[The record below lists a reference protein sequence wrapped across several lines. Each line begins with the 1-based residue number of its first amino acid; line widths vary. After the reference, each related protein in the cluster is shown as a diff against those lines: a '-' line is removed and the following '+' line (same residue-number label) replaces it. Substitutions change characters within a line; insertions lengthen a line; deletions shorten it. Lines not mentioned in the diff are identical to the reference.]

1 MFLLMI
7 SWWLKRSNVG
17 QRNFFKNRASDLL
30 FIFSLPNH
38 LAVIDFKGIE
48 DEMVEKDRNESKNHS
63 IALSDRAYQL

>member
-17 QRNFFKNRASDLL
+17 QINFLKNRESYLL

-48 DEMVEKDRNESKNHS
+48 DKKAEKYRNESINHFIS
-63 IALSDRAYQL
+63 RGDRAYQL

>member
-48 DEMVEKDRNESKNHS
+48 DKKAEKYRNESINHFIS
-63 IALSDRAYQL
+63 RGDRAYQL